1 MKANDWTAPSG
12 IDIRG
17 LVWGLLT
24 VARAYTP
31 SNLDEAAAVKM
42 LVIDGETFF
51 EATEPED

>member
-31 SNLDEAAAVKM
+31 SNLHEDGAVQM
-42 LVIDGETFF
+42 LISDAEKFF